1 MKPVRHEQSDNFLTA
16 LIEHRVRRLDIY
28 HACAVLLIIVGVLLR
43 TTGFDRGTSD
53 YMAQPSSATGDYR
66 AFYTF
71 HPDEATIV
79 RASLQPIRP
88 LDPPFTAYG
97 LLPVYILRGALT
109 LTGLE
114 SVTAQDTEGM
124 RSVYLMARFLAI
136 SLSTVCLVLTWLLGI
151 RYFSP
156 PAALIAIFVLSFAPG
171 AIQQAHFYIV
181 DGLFLAFALSSVVV
195 GARAVKHGS
204 MASYAWTGLLI
215 GATSACRLNGVLL
228 GVMLVALDATQ
239 NGWHPLRIAR
249 SRHLWITAATTVVTL
264 LILQPYMV
272 SNPLWFQQAF
282 SHLDFGLSVQIA
294 NGSILQPWT
303 LAYYHTTP
311 YLDTWI
317 KLLPLGLGWP
327 FALLAPI
334 ALAYAGWY
342 GPWVT
347 RGILLWCSLQ
357 FLLVGSLYTQHV
369 RYIVPFLPFI
379 ALSIGH
385 VFTSLQRH
393 IAGRLR
399 QIAYAIVMSAPLLYT
414 GFYGVAFANIYTQE
428 DSRITA
434 ARALQQIAPKG
445 SRIGVEGGGFSMS
458 PFINSEFEHL
468 YLDIANNFYTSP
480 YTPCVGQAAI
490 IINTLGA
497 ADYIAVVTQNRA
509 VHFTTVPSLF
519 PIVADFYTQL
529 LNEELGFE
537 SVSQFKTNPDLWG
550 FSPKYDDVEPS
561 FSGYDHPTA
570 VILKKK
576 TDEDFR
582 VDLNQ
587 WSRSGMMDVRCPD
600 KDLLTIATDFKNGD
614 YQRAAAR
621 SDTLIRRLPEAKI
634 AYPLAAESHMRAGNS
649 ARSDT
654 LYSAYWQTQSQGT
667 FAHLNSHNTAKKS
680 VIMTASAYAIILGLP
695 DIATNFLKS
704 IGPETLE
711 FILQMPYEDRITL
724 SENLVNFAL
733 SDLKERIDDQMDEH
747 QRSLAQRLAVE
758 TIKLSLKIAPFERA
772 FNSLASIEWTQNN
785 QQEAISYWKKSLQ
798 WNPNQADV
806 YQALGEATLELPG
819 QRDMALFYL
828 QKARQ
833 LNPTLQGE

>member
-1 MKPVRHEQSDNFLTA
+1 VKPARHKQSNSFLTA
-16 LIEHRVRRLDIY
+16 LIERRVRRLDIY
-28 HACAVLLIIVGVLLR
+28 HACAILLIIIGVLLR

-53 YMAQPSSATGDYR
+53 YIAQPSSATDDYR

-79 RASLQPIRP
+79 RASLQPIHP

-97 LLPVYILRGALT
+97 LLPVYVLRGALT

-114 SVTAQDTEGM
+114 HVTAQDTEGM

-136 SLSTVCLVLTWLLGI
+136 SLSTVCLVFTWLLGT
-151 RYFSP
+151 RYFSA

-195 GARAVKHGS
+195 GARAVKHVS
-204 MASYAWTGLLI
+204 MTGYAWTGLLI

-239 NGWHPLRIAR
+239 NGWHPMRIAR
-249 SRHLWITAATTVVTL
+249 SRHLWVAAATTVTTL

-303 LAYYHTTP
+303 LAYYHNTP

-385 VFTSLQRH
+385 VLTSLQRH
-393 IAGRLR
+393 IVGRLR
-399 QIAYAIVMSAPLLYT
+399 QSAYVLVMSASLLYT

-445 SRIGVEGGGFSMS
+445 SRIGVENGGVSLS
-458 PFINSEFEHL
+458 PLIDTARYSTH
-468 YLDIANNFYTSP
+468 YLGLSDYFYTSS
-480 YTPCVGQAAI
+480 YMLCGGQLTMLQQKLQASE
-490 IINTLGA
+490 
-497 ADYIAVVTQNRA
+497 YIALVIENRSMQ
-509 VHFTTVPSLF
+509 FTAVPSLF
-519 PIVADFYTQL
+519 PVAADFYKQL
-529 LNEELGFE
+529 LEEKLGFE
-537 SVSQFKTNPDLWG
+537 SVGQFKKYPNLLG
-550 FSPKYDDVEPS
+550 FSFKDDDAEIS
-561 FSGYDHPTA
+561 FLAYEHPT
-570 VILKKK
+570 VVLLKKNDRLFHTAIEQWMRVAV
-576 TDEDFR
+576 TDTNCAD
-582 VDLNQ
+582 
-587 WSRSGMMDVRCPD
+587 MDMLD
-600 KDLLTIATDFKNGD
+600 ISDHFKNGD
-614 YQRAAAR
+614 FQQAASR
-621 SDTLIRRLPEAKI
+621 SDALINRLPHAKI
-634 AYPLAAESHMRAGNS
+634 AYPLAAQAYLQLGNTEKYNALFESYQPIETQGKMQFLRGA
-649 ARSDT
+649 
-654 LYSAYWQTQSQGT
+654 QTR
-667 FAHLNSHNTAKKS
+667 
-680 VIMTASAYAIILGLP
+680 AYAPTWTAVTYTTLGHADLALHVLLNTKPEYFFDLPTSRASIL
-695 DIATNFLKS
+695 A
-704 IGPETLE
+704 
-711 FILQMPYEDRITL
+711 
-724 SENLVNFAL
+724 ENYTTFAL
-733 SDLKERIDDQMDEH
+733 SFLKDRPADQEKVL
-747 QRSLAQRLAVE
+747 QF
-758 TIKLSLKIAPFERA
+758 ILSIIPHESTL
-772 FNSLASIEWTQNN
+772 NSLASIEWKRKNK
-785 QQEAISYWKKSLQ
+785 QEAISYWKKSLQ
-798 WNPNQADV
+798 LNPNQADV
-806 YQALGEATLELPG
+806 YQALGEATIELPG
-819 QRDMALFYL
+819 QRDAALFYL